1 MKKVL
6 FLILLLCVLLC
17 GCGND
22 VNQSVK
28 TTVIVNQPTD
38 DTVNGYRKN
47 ESAFPEKIEAS
58 EVLPDSNNITT
69 SYCGNKNSKKFHI
82 PSCSSVSRMSD
93 KNKEITS
100 LPRTDIILKGY
111 IPCGICKP

>member
-17 GCGND
+17 GCGNAG
-22 VNQSVK
+22 NQSVK
-28 TTVIVNQPTD
+28 TTVTVNQPTD

-69 SYCGNKNSKKFHI
+69 SYCGNKNSKKFHKI
-82 PSCSSVSRMSD
+82 SCSSLKNTKDENKVYFKSRA
-93 KNKEITS
+93 EFIT
-100 LPRTDIILKGY
+100 KGY
-111 IPCGICKP
+111 EPCKKCNP